1 MLANVKSSA
10 WDPFN
15 FETDPDPGFAL
26 NPYPDPGYFFKIY
39 WFFLTKQKFQIFC
52 LIFSLIFMQNF
63 KNSEIREI
71 LYPFFFEFKFELLV

>member
-52 LIFSLIFMQNF
+52 LIFMQNF